1 MGVYARAKEDLAYP
15 IDNYSRVDGN
25 HPHFRN
31 CHRFNAIYISNFLM
45 KFKFDIYFRDLLIS
59 ALAFALLY
67 WFFPLYPI
75 LIIGGVWLILGL
87 SFVALRKIN
96 HRFWDRLTKG
106 MQWIVQ
112 PILGT
117 IIFCLILVP
126 VGLLWRLFKKK
137 KNPSKSTFK
146 RIETNLNLDFFKK
159 QW

>member
-31 CHRFNAIYISNFLM
+31 CYRFNAIYLSNFLM
-45 KFKFDIYFRDLLIS
+45 RFKFDIYFRDLLIS

-96 HRFWDRLTKG
+96 HLFWDRLTKG

-117 IIFCLILVP
+117 LIFCLILVP
-126 VGLLWRLFKKK
+126 VGLLWQGFKKK
-137 KNPSKSTFK
+137 KTKQQTTFNEVNPTFDS
-146 RIETNLNLDFFKK
+146 DFFYK

>member
-1 MGVYARAKEDLAYP
+1 MG
-15 IDNYSRVDGN
+15 
-25 HPHFRN
+25 
-31 CHRFNAIYISNFLM
+31 
-45 KFKFDIYFRDLLIS
+45 FKFDIYFRDLLIS

-96 HRFWDRLTKG
+96 HLFWDRLTKG

-117 IIFCLILVP
+117 LIFCLILVP
-126 VGLLWRLFKKK
+126 VGLLSQVFKKK
-137 KNPSKSTFK
+137 KTKQQTTFNEVNPIFDS
-146 RIETNLNLDFFKK
+146 DFFHK

>member
-1 MGVYARAKEDLAYP
+1 MGVYARAKEDLAHP
-15 IDNYSRVDGN
+15 IDYYSRVDGN
-25 HPHFRN
+25 HPYLWNRN
-31 CHRFNAIYISNFLM
+31 WFNAIYLSNILM
-45 KFKFDIYFRDLLIS
+45 GFKFDIYFRDLLIS

-75 LIIGGVWLILGL
+75 LIIAGVWLILGL

-96 HRFWDRLTKG
+96 HRIWDRLTKG

-117 IIFCLILVP
+117 LIFCLILVP
-126 VGLLWRLFKKK
+126 VGLLWRLFKQK

-146 RIETNLNLDFFKK
+146 RIETNLNLDFFMK